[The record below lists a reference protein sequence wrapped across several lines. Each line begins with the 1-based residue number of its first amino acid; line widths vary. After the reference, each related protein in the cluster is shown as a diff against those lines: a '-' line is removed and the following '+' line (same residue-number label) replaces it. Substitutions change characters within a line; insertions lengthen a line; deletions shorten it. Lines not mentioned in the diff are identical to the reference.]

1 MKSFKVEISR
11 EGFKI
16 HGFIQKL
23 GKDLLISI
31 WGGPQP
37 HIGAVGMA
45 IPRPSLKNAE
55 RWSATSSNFTFL
67 NHKEDLLVKKISEK
81 IASQTRAHVV
91 VTAGLHWDNLSPRE
105 IALIER
111 LTSKVG
117 DLILKKLKA
126 EPKSK
131 AAAKEAFN
139 L

>member
-1 MKSFKVEISR
+1 MKNFKVEISG

-16 HGFIQKL
+16 YGFVQKL

-45 IPRPSLKNAE
+45 TPRPSLKNAK

-67 NHKEDLLVKKISEK
+67 NHKEDLLVKKVSER
-81 IASQTRAHVV
+81 IASRTQAHVV
-91 VTAGLHWDNLSPRE
+91 VTAGLHWDNLSLRE
-105 IALIER
+105 ITLIER
-111 LTSKVG
+111 LASKIG

-126 EPKSK
+126 NPMQHSRDEK
-131 AAAKEAFN
+131 N
-139 L
+139 H

>member
-16 HGFIQKL
+16 HGFVQKL

-45 IPRPSLKNAE
+45 TPRPSLKNPKK
-55 RWSATSSNFTFL
+55 WSATSSNFTFL

-81 IASQTRAHVV
+81 IASRSQSNVV
-91 VTAGLHWDNLSPRE
+91 VVAGIHWDNLSLRE
-105 IALIER
+105 INLIETITLR
-111 LTSKVG
+111 MG
-117 DLILKKLKA
+117 NLILKKLIK
-126 EPKSK
+126 KG
-131 AAAKEAFN
+131 
-139 L
+139 